1 MTSTA
6 VRVGAL
12 GFALLV
18 SACGPS
24 SAPTSGPASVAPP
37 TLVAASEPPPTPV
50 PFTPATRTA
59 APATAS
65 PTATTA
71 PTPSPAPT
79 PTASPTPSQTPVPT
93 AASTA
98 PPTAAPTRTLK
109 PGETPKPTPIDLT
122 PFLQITLGVVN
133 LADDDVTVA
142 VDLIDPDSGDLTPAG
157 KKVLAPFDQISQK
170 VIEGDY
176 RITFTHAPAGSKPA
190 TCDLHVKN
198 GDAYQFAIIADDVA
212 IAKQNSPPTRQAD
225 LFISS
230 TAICRKS

>member
-98 PPTAAPTRTLK
+98 PPTAAPPRTLQ
-109 PGETPKPTPIDLT
+109 PGEPPQPTPI
-122 PFLQITLGVVN
+122 
-133 LADDDVTVA
+133 
-142 VDLIDPDSGDLTPAG
+142 DLTPAG